1 MKLNPT
7 PLTKPKVTKSF
18 NLRPQSPKLL
28 KPHKPQKISGK
39 TLRKLQSPY
48 KLQYP
53 PHTPNQ
59 NGLTLQSQFTFDL
72 DSDTDLN
79 EWWWDDS
86 TLPHNTETEA
96 KPTHNPIPDEIQTE
110 PIHTPIPN
118 KPKVEP
124 THNPTPEIEVQ
135 PTAAI
140 NPQTEVHSTYSTIP
154 SPQSLRILHSVSIKS
169 RLKSTN
175 SDYCTRT
182 WLQW

>member
-1 MKLNPT
+1 MRLNST
-7 PLTKPKVTKSF
+7 LLTKPKVTKSF

-79 EWWWDDS
+79 KWWWDDS
-86 TLPHNTETEA
+86 TLPHKLETEA
-96 KPTHNPIPDEIQTE
+96 KPTYTPNQIKTEIEPTHIPTTNETE
-110 PIHTPIPN
+110 
-118 KPKVEP
+118 VEP
-124 THNPTPEIEVQ
+124 TATTKLQN
-135 PTAAI
+135 
-140 NPQTEVHSTYSTIP
+140 EVHSTYSPIP
-154 SPQSLRILHSVSIKS
+154 SPQSNPSLRILYFVWTNS
-169 RLKSTN
+169 RLN
-175 SDYCTRT
+175 
-182 WLQW
+182 